1 MFSLLDMRHI
11 FEGMDEDDR
20 DQLLAKVFIALMY
33 YGMLRVSEVMR
44 LSVKDV
50 ELTPGGNF
58 IVRFPYAT
66 KNRDAGFEYFLPN
79 NLLSSFKKYYNQ
91 IGDEWKTAG
100 MTSRF
105 LKNYNAASKKR
116 HQNMGIR
123 QISKWI
129 GMACKM
135 LNKDRDMYSTLPQYL
150 LMKM

>member
-50 ELTPGGNF
+50 ELIPGGNF
-58 IVRFPYAT
+58 LVRFPYAT
-66 KNRDAGFEYFLPN
+66 KNWDAGFEILLPN
-79 NLLSSFKKYYNQ
+79 NLLSSFNKYYNQ

-100 MTSRF
+100 KTSRF
-105 LKNYNAASKKR
+105 L
-116 HQNMGIR
+116 
-123 QISKWI
+123 
-129 GMACKM
+129 
-135 LNKDRDMYSTLPQYL
+135 ST
-150 LMKM
+150 KTWV